1 MRTLLRQLLTTAVR
15 LGAIG
20 LLAVGLSG
28 GVAFLFGTVGT
39 TSFVSGDAPNV
50 RYTAARCAEY
60 REYEPHAHTC
70 EQAATEHH
78 FGEVVEYRVAAGVFG
93 AAALAAIAF
102 VRRRRPVW
110 FSSDRLPVAFDDT
123 VGALVF
129 GGAALWLLAL
139 GIDQATLGN
148 NGAGFFLS
156 GGLVSLPAAAWFAE
170 RFGRRVLSGA
180 APGA

>member
-1 MRTLLRQLLTTAVR
+1 MRLLLRQLFTTAVR

-28 GVAFLFGTVGT
+28 GVAFLFGTVGS

-60 REYEPHAHTC
+60 HEYEPHARTC

-78 FGEVVEYRVAAGVFG
+78 FGEVVGYRVAAGVFG
-93 AAALAAIAF
+93 GAVLAALALA
-102 VRRRRPVW
+102 RRRRPAW
-110 FSSDRLPVAFDDT
+110 FSSDRLPLAFDAT

-129 GGAALWLLAL
+129 GGAAISLLAF
-139 GIDQATLGN
+139 GIDQAALGN

-156 GGLVSLPAAAWFAE
+156 GGVVAAPAAAWFAL
-170 RFGRRVLSGA
+170 RFRHLVLQRSA
-180 APGA
+180 SVA